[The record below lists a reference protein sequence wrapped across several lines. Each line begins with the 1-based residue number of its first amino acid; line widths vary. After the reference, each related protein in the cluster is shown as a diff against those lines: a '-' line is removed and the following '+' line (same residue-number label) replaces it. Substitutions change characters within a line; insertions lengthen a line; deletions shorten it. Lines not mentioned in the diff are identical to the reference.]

1 MLLIGNM
8 LASFLLLAA
17 MGPQLG
23 DCVSARWDT
32 SNVASLR
39 LIEKT
44 PVSCLLLEPGE
55 WDAGFLKA
63 ARALGLRVLA
73 VVRSTEEASRASRM
87 EFDALVAEGAPVEA
101 GAAGKP
107 VVRLT
112 PRAGLDLDHPA
123 EVLGTRQ
130 GLWPGIRVEKDGAA
144 VSLPTG
150 APWIETNSGFLRVVR
165 TILPGATAFWM
176 AIRPPE
182 GQALSAR
189 NYVTALADAW
199 MNGTR
204 WVFALDRGFSKGLFA
219 GDERYVAEW
228 RKIGAGWTFLE
239 SVRDYGRWPDQSSLS
254 LIQDADTGALFSGG
268 FVDML
273 TARHIPMRITPTERV
288 AKATKETTEVLL
300 NVGKLTADSPERQML
315 MGLAKQG
322 ITVFNSPLDWNPGR
336 PKGDV
341 FTIAEEDVKGLAD
354 AWREI
359 NTMLGR
365 RNFGLRVFGAPSM
378 LSNLKISPDGK
389 RRAVHLLNYSDYPV
403 ENISLHLTGVF
414 KTARVLTPQGERK
427 AEVYPIE
434 GGTEVE
440 VDKVDDV
447 AVVVIE

>member
-1 MLLIGNM
+1 M

-17 MGPQLG
+17 MAPQLG
-23 DCVSARWDT
+23 ECVSARWDSADPAT
-32 SNVASLR
+32 LR
-39 LIEKT
+39 LLEKT

-55 WDAGFLKA
+55 WDAAFLKA
-63 ARALGLRVLA
+63 AKGAGLRVLA
-73 VVRSTEEASRASRM
+73 VVRSAEQVSRAAVM
-87 EFDALVAEGAPVEA
+87 EFDALVAEGAAVE
-101 GAAGKP
+101 AAGKP

-112 PRAGLDLDHPA
+112 PRAALDLDHPA
-123 EVLGTRQ
+123 EVMGTTQ

-165 TILPGATAFWM
+165 TILPPATGFWM
-176 AIRPPE
+176 AMRPPE
-182 GQALSAR
+182 GQALGAR
-189 NYVTALADAW
+189 NYVTALADAS
-199 MNGTR
+199 MNGTS
-204 WVFALDRGFSKGLFA
+204 WVLALDRGFAKGLFA

-228 RKIGAGWTFLE
+228 RKIVGGWAFLE
-239 SVRDYGRWPDQSSLS
+239 GNREYGRWRDQSSLS
-254 LIQDADTGALFSGG
+254 LIQDADSGALFSGG

-273 TARHIPMRITPTERV
+273 TARHIPMQITPAERV
-288 AKATKETTEVLL
+288 AKTTKESTEVLL
-300 NVGKLTADSPERQML
+300 NVGKLAADSPERQL
-315 MGLAKQG
+315 LLGLARQG

-389 RRAVHLLNYSDYPV
+389 KRAVHLLNYSDYPV
-403 ENISLHLTGVF
+403 EHISLHLTGVF
-414 KTARVLTPQGERK
+414 KSARVLTPQGERK
-427 AEVYPIE
+427 AEIYPIE

-440 VDKVDDV
+440 VDKVDDL